1 MASKKWCLNGVKE
14 VMPRWC
20 HNMMPKWCQRSD
32 ASMVSQHWCRDGV
45 MHSWC
50 CGSVMQ
56 QWRLKYPPRWS
67 SHSLGLTWV
76 WPSKIL
82 VFGPCFLGLKAPRF
96 KGNKHQ
102 KEHPKSSMG
111 FPTLTIWHQWST
123 FCLIVLDP
131 IWNYPCCY
139 WLFSE
144 VPNPTKHVRPWMK
157 TVIWGVPW
165 KFEDTISGIPPW
177 HLTVFLAPSRR
188 Q

>member
-1 MASKKWCLNGVKE
+1 
-14 VMPRWC
+14 
-20 HNMMPKWCQRSD
+20 
-32 ASMVSQHWCRDGV
+32 MVSQHWCRGGV

-50 CGSVMQ
+50 CDSVMQ
-56 QWRLKYPPRWS
+56 QWRLRYPPSPDLSGARCQDGVSTPWALHGYGQTKS
-67 SHSLGLTWV
+67 WFLGHVL
-76 WPSKIL
+76 
-82 VFGPCFLGLKAPRF
+82 LGLKAPRF

-144 VPNPTKHVRPWMK
+144 VPNPTKHVCPWMK
-157 TVIWGVPW
+157 TVIWGGAMEVW
-165 KFEDTISGIPPW
+165 GH
-177 HLTVFLAPSRR
+177 HLWDSPMASYLINFMAPSRR